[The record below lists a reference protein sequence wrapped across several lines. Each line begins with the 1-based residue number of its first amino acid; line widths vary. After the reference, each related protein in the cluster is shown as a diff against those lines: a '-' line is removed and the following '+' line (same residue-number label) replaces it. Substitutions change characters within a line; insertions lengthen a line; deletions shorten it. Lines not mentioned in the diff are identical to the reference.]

1 MNYISVTDT
10 AKMMRKALKEA
21 FPGIKFSVKSDKY
34 AGGASIDVHWIDG
47 PSVAMVDSIALTF
60 KGAYFDGMTD
70 YKGST
75 YAMVNGLQT
84 RFGADFVHCH
94 RSHSDAAV
102 ERAIAQLTRKWGT
115 GAMSGVTV
123 DDFRNGRLCHRY
135 PDDINGFQD
144 YTLQSL
150 IHQAMYKH
158 SFYLAPRKSAT
169 AGAVIYLGND
179 GYSEVGALQV
189 AD

>member
-47 PSVAMVDSIALTF
+47 PSVAMVDS
-60 KGAYFDGMTD
+60 
-70 YKGST
+70 
-75 YAMVNGLQT
+75 LQT